1 MHGMH
6 VSQRTVGIL
15 EEIAAGGFA
24 TAVALLSVISAATL
38 FYVWVI
44 A

>member
-6 VSQRTVGIL
+6 VSPRVVGIV
-15 EEIAAGGFA
+15 EEIAAGGFV
-24 TAVALLSVISAATL
+24 TAVALLSVIAAATL